1 MGKIISCNNQ
11 KGGSGKTAT
20 SINIAKGL
28 SDDGFKVLLIDLDLQ
43 ANTSSK
49 FLEDYES
56 INGIAE
62 VIRDGL
68 NIRKA
73 GFLPAQF
80 PAGGGQCP

>member
-49 FLEDYES
+49 FMEDYEH
-56 INGIAE
+56 INVIGDI
-62 VIRDGL
+62 IRDVP
-68 NIRKA
+68 NNRETKYKT
-73 GFLPAQF
+73 
-80 PAGGGQCP
+80 